1 MREAR
6 LALGPFRLHLGTYTR
21 RNEENHMNHMKNLST
36 DEVTVLQVLVDNMDE
51 RRLIDSIYELES
63 FERPKLDGLLEGL
76 AKRDFIRVHEGKPA
90 DGPFLSWVAHGG
102 RGRAEQ
108 TLRSAKAAGIKT

>member
-1 MREAR
+1 
-6 LALGPFRLHLGTYTR
+6 
-21 RNEENHMNHMKNLST
+21 MKKLST
-36 DEVTVLQVLVDNMDE
+36 NEVAVLQVLVEQMDE

-63 FERPKLDGLLEGL
+63 FERPVLDGLLESL
-76 AKRDFIRVHEGKPA
+76 AERKFISVHEGKPA

-108 TLRSAKAAGIKT
+108 ALRSAKSEDIKT

>member
-1 MREAR
+1 
-6 LALGPFRLHLGTYTR
+6 
-21 RNEENHMNHMKNLST
+21 MKKLSA
-36 DEVTVLQVLVDNMDE
+36 DEVTVLQVLIEQMDE

-63 FERPKLDGLLEGL
+63 FERPKLDELLESL
-76 AKRDFIRVHEGKPA
+76 AGRDFISVHEGKPA

-108 TLRSAKAAGIKT
+108 AIRFTKGAGIKT

>member
-1 MREAR
+1 
-6 LALGPFRLHLGTYTR
+6 
-21 RNEENHMNHMKNLST
+21 MKKLST
-36 DEVTVLQVLVDNMDE
+36 DEVTVLQVLVDHMDE

-63 FERPKLDGLLEGL
+63 FERPELDGLLKSL
-76 AKRDFIRVHEGKPA
+76 AERDFISVHEGKPA

-108 TLRSAKAAGIKT
+108 ALRSAKGAGIKT